1 MLSISEEKIFELAIE
16 SGADECIHNN
26 DFHEIQCSM
35 SEIYNVKKK
44 LENMIKNFIST
55 EIEWLP
61 IINADVSQDRVE
73 TITQLLETLEEEE
86 DVQSVFT
93 NFKIRKNK

>member
-1 MLSISEEKIFELAIE
+1 
-16 SGADECIHNN
+16 
-26 DFHEIQCSM
+26 
-35 SEIYNVKKK
+35 
-44 LENMIKNFIST
+44 MIKNFIST

-86 DVQSVFT
+86 DVQSVYT